1 MKRIYVLSG
10 FVLILFLGAASVL
23 GQKREHTDA
32 DLDRIRKHMELREEL
47 HRKMLDNLMSG
58 KHDEDLFRDME
69 NLFEDAMKDS
79 LGGRGS
85 FNFSYGAQNFET
97 EWQESSSG
105 RTLLITPQSKDQ
117 KLDIN
122 VQNEMV
128 TIKGKSEN
136 KTPNGVT
143 VSDFQN
149 SFSIPQDCDS
159 SKVKMD
165 QKNGKIV
172 MFFPWKAVKKTS
184 PKKEERS
191 PLPKADS
198 DVTI

>member
-1 MKRIYVLSG
+1 MYVLLGSILLLFLWTVSG
-10 FVLILFLGAASVL
+10 F
-23 GQKREHTDA
+23 GQKRERTDA
-32 DLDRIRKHMELREEL
+32 DLDRVRKHMELREEL

-58 KHDEDLFRDME
+58 RHDDSLFQDME
-69 NLFEDAMKDS
+69 KLFDDAVKES
-79 LGGRGS
+79 FGGSS
-85 FNFSYGAQNFET
+85 FQFSYGAQNFET
-97 EWQESSSG
+97 EWRESSAG

-136 KTPNGVT
+136 KTPNGVS

-165 QKNGKIV
+165 QKDGKIV
-172 MFFPWKAVKKTS
+172 MFFPWRVAKKIS
-184 PKKEERS
+184 PKKEERV
-191 PLPKADS
+191 PLPKTDS

>member
-1 MKRIYVLSG
+1 MKRMYVL
-10 FVLILFLGAASVL
+10 LGAILVL
-23 GQKREHTDA
+23 FIFTVSSFGQKREHSDA
-32 DLDRIRKHMELREEL
+32 ELERIKKHMQLREEL

-58 KHDEDLFRDME
+58 RHDE
-69 NLFEDAMKDS
+69 NLFQDMEKLFDDAMKDS
-79 LGGRGS
+79 FGGSS
-85 FNFSYGAQNFET
+85 FQFSTGDVVAT
-97 EWQESSSG
+97 EWQETSAG

-128 TIKGKSEN
+128 TIKGKSANSE
-136 KTPNGVT
+136 
-143 VSDFQN
+143 FQN

-159 SKVKMD
+159 TKVKTD

-172 MFFPWKAVKKTS
+172 MFFPWRVAKKIS
-184 PKKEERS
+184 PKKEERI
-191 PLPKADS
+191 PLPKAES

>member
-1 MKRIYVLSG
+1 MKRMYVLLGSILLLCLWAVSG
-10 FVLILFLGAASVL
+10 F
-23 GQKREHTDA
+23 GQKREHSDA
-32 DLDRIRKHMELREEL
+32 ELDRIRKHMELREQL

-58 KHDEDLFRDME
+58 NHDDALFQDME
-69 NLFEDAMKDS
+69 KLFEDAMKDS
-79 LGGRGS
+79 LGGSRS
-85 FNFSYGAQNFET
+85 FQFSYGAQNFET
-97 EWQESSSG
+97 EWQESSEG
-105 RTLLITPQSKDQ
+105 RTLLISPQSKDQ

-122 VQNEMV
+122 VQNETV

-136 KTPNGVT
+136 KTANGVT

-172 MFFPWKAVKKTS
+172 MFFPWRVAKKLT
-184 PKKEERS
+184 PKKEERL
-191 PLPKADS
+191 PLPKAES

>member
-1 MKRIYVLSG
+1 MKRMYVL
-10 FVLILFLGAASVL
+10 LGAILVL
-23 GQKREHTDA
+23 FIFAVSSFGQKREHSDA
-32 DLDRIRKHMELREEL
+32 ELERIKKHMQLREEL

-58 KHDEDLFRDME
+58 KHDENLFQDME
-69 NLFEDAMKDS
+69 SLFDDAMKES
-79 LGGRGS
+79 FGGSS
-85 FNFSYGAQNFET
+85 FQYSTGDVVAT
-97 EWQESSSG
+97 EWQESSAG
-105 RTLLITPQSKDQ
+105 RTLLITPQTKDQ

-136 KTPNGVT
+136 KTANGIS

-172 MFFPWKAVKKTS
+172 MFFPWRVAKKIS
-184 PKKEERS
+184 PKKDERL
-191 PLPKADS
+191 PLPKTDS

>member
-1 MKRIYVLSG
+1 MKLAILVLFIFTLS
-10 FVLILFLGAASVL
+10 SY
-23 GQKREHTDA
+23 GQRREHSDA
-32 DLDRIRKHMELREEL
+32 ELERIKKHMQLREEL

-58 KHDEDLFRDME
+58 RHDE
-69 NLFEDAMKDS
+69 NLFQDMEKLFDDAMKDS
-79 LGGRGS
+79 FGGSS
-85 FNFSYGAQNFET
+85 FQFSTGDVVAT
-97 EWQESSSG
+97 EWQESSGG
-105 RTLLITPQSKDQ
+105 RTLLITPQTKDQ

-136 KTPNGVT
+136 KTANGIS

-172 MFFPWKAVKKTS
+172 MFFPWRVAKKIS
-184 PKKEERS
+184 PKKDERL
-191 PLPKADS
+191 PLPKTDS